1 MGEVQKEEAGCGNIK
16 RLEYIYALTLTVD
29 GIEISTRYQ

>member
-1 MGEVQKEEAGCGNIK
+1 MEEVQKDEAGCGNIK
-16 RLEYIYALTLTVD
+16 RSEHIYALTITVD